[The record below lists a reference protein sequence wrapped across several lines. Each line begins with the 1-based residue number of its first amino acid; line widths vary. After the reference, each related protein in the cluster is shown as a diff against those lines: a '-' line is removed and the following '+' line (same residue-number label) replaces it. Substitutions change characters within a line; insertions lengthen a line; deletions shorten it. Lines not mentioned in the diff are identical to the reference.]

1 MAHKLFLFVL
11 LPVLQ
16 LIVYGMPGFAGSHGF
31 GLYALMTMLP
41 ICVVIWIITRDKN
54 TSDKD

>member
-1 MAHKLFLFVL
+1 
-11 LPVLQ
+11 
-16 LIVYGMPGFAGSHGF
+16 MPGFAGSHGF